1 MFRPLQVNK
10 MGCFA
15 FFKTIDL
22 IFMLRKSILFYILT
36 VSFIV
41 PVFAQNYITSLGVRV
56 ADNTDFRMAGLSLQQ
71 RIFKKT
77 TLEAVIQSDF
87 QKNTTFHLLGEYH
100 QNIITKGFNFY
111 LGAGAYTGFEESL
124 ETDQQTPVKTQ
135 NSTFGADLIAGVELT
150 MLHWN
155 LSLDYKP
162 TFNIAGRDSWYQ
174 SQVGI
179 SVRAVL
185 LNDATLRK
193 HKREKEREKRKKE
206 RINERE
212 KRQQERANNPVLE
225 DIFKDIFKK
234 KGDN

>member
-1 MFRPLQVNK
+1 MYSYCSCFILAYCRATEFKGMKMMFRPLQVNK

-36 VSFIV
+36 VSFIL

-100 QNIITKGFNFY
+100 QYYN
-111 LGAGAYTGFEESL
+111 
-124 ETDQQTPVKTQ
+124 Q
-135 NSTFGADLIAGVELT
+135 
-150 MLHWN
+150 
-155 LSLDYKP
+155 
-162 TFNIAGRDSWYQ
+162 
-174 SQVGI
+174 
-179 SVRAVL
+179 
-185 LNDATLRK
+185 
-193 HKREKEREKRKKE
+193 
-206 RINERE
+206 RI
-212 KRQQERANNPVLE
+212 
-225 DIFKDIFKK
+225 
-234 KGDN
+234 